1 MFAVFKTETSLR
13 NIMTTMRYKIILKN
27 LMNNTMQYAILS
39 VLALLCIFP
48 FWWTLVVAISTEG
61 NIFEFPPTFIP
72 QAMSLDNFIEVFR
85 VIPIFSFYKN
95 SLLITLSTVC
105 LKLFFCALAAYPL
118 SRLKFTGSKLIFAL
132 IIATMMLPS
141 EVNFL
146 VNFITMTQ
154 IGLVNT
160 YTGVVLP
167 NVVTAVSIL
176 LLKQAFDEVPQD
188 LIDAARVD
196 GANDWIIF
204 WKIVLPL
211 ITPWLATVGILTAVE
226 AWNDYIWPSI
236 VMSKPEDFP
245 LSAGILYL
253 RGTYGSSTRVVAA
266 GTILT
271 VAPILIAFLLTQK
284 FFMRGM
290 DGAVK

>member
-1 MFAVFKTETSLR
+1 
-13 NIMTTMRYKIILKN
+13 MTFHFLLARLPRILLQYIIL
-27 LMNNTMQYAILS
+27 L
-39 VLALLCIFP
+39 VLAAVCVFP
-48 FWWTLVVAISTEG
+48 FWWTFVVAISTEG

-72 QAMSLDNFIEVFR
+72 QAPSLDNFMEVFR
-85 VIPIFSFYKN
+85 VIPIGAFYKN
-95 SLLITLSTVC
+95 SLLITVSTVVW
-105 LKLFFCALAAYPL
+105 KLLLCSLAAYPL
-118 SRLKFTGSKLIFAL
+118 SRMRFSGSKLVFSL
-132 IIATMMLPS
+132 ILATMILPS

-146 VNFITMTQ
+146 VNFISMTK

-160 YTGVVLP
+160 YTGVILP
-167 NVVTAVSIL
+167 NIVTAVSIL
-176 LLKQAFDEVPQD
+176 LLQQAFNEVPQD

-196 GANDWIIF
+196 GASELTIF

-211 ITPWLATVGILTAVE
+211 ITPWLATVGILSAVE
-226 AWNDYIWPSI
+226 AWNDYIWPSL

-253 RGTYGSSTRVVAA
+253 RGTYGSSTRVIAA

-271 VAPILIAFLLTQK
+271 VAPILVAFLFTQR

>member
-1 MFAVFKTETSLR
+1 MKPPSLHRLPRILAQYSILIALAV
-13 NIMTTMRYKIILKN
+13 
-27 LMNNTMQYAILS
+27 
-39 VLALLCIFP
+39 LCVFP
-48 FWWTLVVAISTEG
+48 FWWTFVVAISSAG
-61 NIFEFPPTFIP
+61 NIFEFPPTFMP
-72 QAMSLDNFIEVFR
+72 QAPSFDNFIEVFR
-85 VIPIFSFYKN
+85 VIPIVDFYKN
-95 SLLITLSTVC
+95 SLLITVSTVC
-105 LKLFFCALAAYPL
+105 WKLLLCSLAAYPL
-118 SRLKFTGSKLIFAL
+118 SRMRFSGSKLVFGL
-132 IIATMMLPS
+132 ILATMILPS

-146 VNFITMTQ
+146 VNFITMTK

-160 YTGVVLP
+160 YTGVILP
-167 NVVTAVSIL
+167 NIVTAVSIL

-196 GANDWIIF
+196 GASEQIIF

-211 ITPWLATVGILTAVE
+211 ITPWLATVGILSAVE
-226 AWNDYIWPSI
+226 AWNDYIWPSLVI
-236 VMSKPEDFP
+236 SKPEDFP

-253 RGTYGSSTRVVAA
+253 RGTYGSSTRVIAA

-271 VAPILIAFLLTQK
+271 VAPILVAFLFTQR

>member
-1 MFAVFKTETSLR
+1 MVYMKLPSLAR
-13 NIMTTMRYKIILKN
+13 LPRILA
-27 LMNNTMQYAILS
+27 QYSIL
-39 VLALLCIFP
+39 LALAALCVFP
-48 FWWTLVVAISTEG
+48 FWWTFVVAISSQG
-61 NIFEFPPTFIP
+61 NIFEFPPSFMP
-72 QAMSLDNFIEVFR
+72 QATSLDNFIEVFR
-85 VIPIFSFYKN
+85 VIPIVAFYKN
-95 SLLITLSTVC
+95 SLLITVSTVC
-105 LKLFFCALAAYPL
+105 WKLLLCSLAAYPL
-118 SRLKFTGSKLIFAL
+118 SRMRFSGSKLVFGL
-132 IIATMMLPS
+132 ILATMILPS

-146 VNFITMTQ
+146 VNFITMTK

-160 YTGVVLP
+160 YTGVILP
-167 NVVTAVSIL
+167 NIVTAVSIL

-196 GANDWIIF
+196 GASELIIF

-211 ITPWLATVGILTAVE
+211 ITPWLATVGILSAVE
-226 AWNDYIWPSI
+226 AWNDYIWPSLVI
-236 VMSKPEDFP
+236 SKPEDFP

-253 RGTYGSSTRVVAA
+253 RGTYGSSTRVIAA

-271 VAPILIAFLLTQK
+271 VAPILVAFLFTQR

>member
-1 MFAVFKTETSLR
+1 MSHSVKHLF
-13 NIMTTMRYKIILKN
+13 KIIL
-27 LMNNTMQYAILS
+27 QYT
-39 VLALLCIFP
+39 VLIALAVLCVFP
-48 FWWTLVVAISTEG
+48 FWWTLVVAVSTEG
-61 NIFEFPPTFIP
+61 NIFEFPPSFMP
-72 QAMSLDNFIEVFR
+72 QAVSMDNFIEVFR
-85 VIPIFSFYKN
+85 VIPMIAFYKN
-95 SLLITLSTVC
+95 SLLITVATVC
-105 LKLFFCALAAYPL
+105 WKLLLCSLAAYPL
-118 SRLKFTGSKLIFAL
+118 SRMRFSGSKLVFGL
-132 IIATMMLPS
+132 ILATMILPS

-146 VNFITMTQ
+146 VNFITLTK

-160 YTGVVLP
+160 YTGVILP

-196 GANDWIIF
+196 GAPEWIIF

-236 VMSKPEDFP
+236 VISKPDDFP
-245 LSAGILYL
+245 LSAGVLYL
-253 RGTYGSSTRVVAA
+253 RGTYGSSTRVIAA

-271 VAPILIAFLLTQK
+271 IAPILVAFLFTQR

>member
-1 MFAVFKTETSLR
+1 MIAHSVQRNFKIAL
-13 NIMTTMRYKIILKN
+13 
-27 LMNNTMQYAILS
+27 QYA
-39 VLALLCIFP
+39 VLIALAVLCVFP
-48 FWWTLVVAISTEG
+48 FWWTLVVAVSTEG
-61 NIFEFPPTFIP
+61 NIFEFPPSFMP
-72 QAMSLDNFIEVFR
+72 QAVSLDNFIEVFR
-85 VIPIFSFYKN
+85 VIPMIAFYKN
-95 SLLITLSTVC
+95 SLLITTSTVC
-105 LKLFFCALAAYPL
+105 WKLLLCSLAAYPL
-118 SRLKFTGSKLIFAL
+118 SRMRFSGSKLVFGL
-132 IIATMMLPS
+132 ILATMILPS

-146 VNFITMTQ
+146 VNFITLTK

-160 YTGVVLP
+160 YTGVILP

-196 GANDWIIF
+196 GAPEWIIF

-211 ITPWLATVGILTAVE
+211 ISPWLATVGILTAVE

-236 VMSKPEDFP
+236 VISKPDDFP
-245 LSAGILYL
+245 LSAGVLYL
-253 RGTYGSSTRVVAA
+253 RGTYGSSTRVIAA

-271 VAPILIAFLLTQK
+271 IAPILVAFLFTQR